1 MVAVRL
7 AATVRCCCLWKTGKI
22 VLFFTSRA
30 FQLRFKHI
38 SPFFVRFNCI
48 SLWNDRNYSLPQ
60 ISLFVICIRW
70 CNHRNYSQKCYGF
83 VISFPFTFDTTGQ
96 LIFRCEISL
105 RSAEIC
111 WRDWIACAPIVSIN
125 QSHSIWCDTNA
136 RYRTT
141 LWLITIEC
149 KQQHCRYRV
158 WPAAAS
164 TLCFTTTVLHDTRFC
179 TNIFKLYFSFPLR

>member
-60 ISLFVICIRW
+60 ISLFVICKWWKFFTEMLWFCHFISIYIW
-70 CNHRNYSQKCYGF
+70 YNWTIDFSLWNF
-83 VISFPFTFDTTGQ
+83 VAFRGNLLERLNRVCTDCVNQSISFNLMRHKRTLSYDAVIDYDWMQTTALQVSG
-96 LIFRCEISL
+96 LA
-105 RSAEIC
+105 RSSKH
-111 WRDWIACAPIVSIN
+111 IVLYNNSFAW
-125 QSHSIWCDTNA
+125 H
-136 RYRTT
+136 
-141 LWLITIEC
+141 
-149 KQQHCRYRV
+149 K
-158 WPAAAS
+158 
-164 TLCFTTTVLHDTRFC
+164 VLYKY
-179 TNIFKLYFSFPLR
+179 I